1 MYDNFC
7 NDIRF
12 NEGESMHHTTSFQ
25 AIKTIAKPN
34 HKI

>member
-12 NEGESMHHTTSFQ
+12 NEGESMHHVQ
-25 AIKTIAKPN
+25 LLLKDDRNLPPGN
-34 HKI
+34 